1 MCHMI
6 SDQKGLTIPRLCPG
20 AAARL
25 GGESVMAFEEI
36 LAQVLHLLQREGRV
50 SYRALKLRFN
60 LDDDYLEAL
69 KDEII
74 EAKQQAV
81 DENGK
86 VLVWTGG
93 SGTTPAPIAPSDLA
107 SQPPGTEL
115 LSAES
120 LAPLQ
125 ATPAPQAVSPPGTLG
140 TSEAERRQLT
150 VMFCDLIDSTGLAG
164 RLDPEEFREMVR
176 GYQATCAE
184 VIQHFDGHI
193 AQYLG
198 DGLLVYYGYP
208 QAHDDD
214 AQRAIRT
221 GLGIMRAIGTLN
233 TRLEREYAMQLS
245 VRVGIHTGL
254 VVVGEMGSGDRRERL
269 ALGETPN
276 LAAKIQG
283 LAAPN
288 TVVISAVTH
297 RLTQGYFVCQ
307 ELGQHTFREEAV
319 PVHLYHVLAEG
330 QAQKRWVVAVTAGL
344 TPFVR
349 LGGGL
354 G

>member
-1 MCHMI
+1 M
-6 SDQKGLTIPRLCPG
+6 SGKKGLTIPRLCPG
-20 AAARL
+20 AVARIGGWAA
-25 GGESVMAFEEI
+25 MAFEEL
-36 LAQVLHLLQREGRV
+36 LAQVLHLLQREGLV

-93 SGTTPAPIAPSDLA
+93 SGTAPVPVAASDLA
-107 SQPPGTEL
+107 AQPPGTER

-125 ATPAPQAVSPPGTLG
+125 ADPALQAVSPPGTPG

-176 GYQATCAE
+176 SYQATCAE
-184 VIQHFDGHI
+184 VIQHFDGYI

-198 DGLLVYYGYP
+198 DGLLVYFSYP
-208 QAHDDD
+208 QAHEDD
-214 AQRAIRT
+214 AQRAVRT
-221 GLGIMRAIGTLN
+221 GLGILDAMGTLN
-233 TRLEREYAMQLS
+233 TRLGQRKNIRLA
-245 VRVGIHTGL
+245 VRLGIHTG
-254 VVVGEMGSGDRRERL
+254 
-269 ALGETPN
+269 
-276 LAAKIQG
+276 
-283 LAAPN
+283 
-288 TVVISAVTH
+288 
-297 RLTQGYFVCQ
+297 
-307 ELGQHTFREEAV
+307 
-319 PVHLYHVLAEG
+319 
-330 QAQKRWVVAVTAGL
+330 
-344 TPFVR
+344 
-349 LGGGL
+349 
-354 G
+354 